1 MSRPTIRVGPQ
12 QLQAASAIPP
22 RFANYCRA
30 ATTVIAATL
39 GFGALILTFIA
50 ILTFNGMR
58 PALSQTAGAH
68 SLADFTAK
76 SVSAWTS
83 GGPAGYR

>member
-50 ILTFNGMR
+50 ILTLNGMR
-58 PALSQTAGAH
+58 PALGQPNGTH
-68 SLADFTAK
+68 SLVDSTAK
-76 SVSAWTS
+76 SASAWTS
-83 GGPAGYR
+83 EGPAGYR